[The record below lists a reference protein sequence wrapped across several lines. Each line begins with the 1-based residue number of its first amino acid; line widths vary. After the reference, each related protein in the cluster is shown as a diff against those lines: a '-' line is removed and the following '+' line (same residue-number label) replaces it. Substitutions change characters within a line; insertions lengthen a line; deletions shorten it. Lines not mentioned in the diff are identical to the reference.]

1 MIQKIGY
8 PLPSAVWS
16 KKEHRQPD
24 SILQNDNDHIIVS
37 ITKTTLTIYNAIL
50 LVHSF
55 IKFFGQK
62 FYLYLEGFCL

>member
-8 PLPSAVWS
+8 PLPPAVWS

-24 SILQNDNDHIIVS
+24 SILQNDNAHIIVS
-37 ITKTTLTIYNAIL
+37 ITKSTLTIYNAIL

-55 IKFFGQK
+55 IKFFGQN
-62 FYLYLEGFCL
+62 FSLYLEGFCL